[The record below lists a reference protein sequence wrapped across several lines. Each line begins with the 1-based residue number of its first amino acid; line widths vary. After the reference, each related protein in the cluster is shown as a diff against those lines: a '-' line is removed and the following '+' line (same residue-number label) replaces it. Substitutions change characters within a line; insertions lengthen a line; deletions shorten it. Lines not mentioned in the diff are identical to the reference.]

1 MEKLLF
7 GFVLGFLACTWT
19 YELDAGEAFFG
30 FGRKFVAACDQFLDI
45 QGPVREAQGD
55 KVHIPLPLSE
65 GL

>member
-19 YELDAGEAFFG
+19 YELDAGEALFG
-30 FGRKFVAACDQFLDI
+30 FGRKFVAACDQFLDV
-45 QGPVREAQGD
+45 QRPERGAHGGKVR
-55 KVHIPLPLSE
+55 IPLPLTD

>member
-30 FGRKFVAACDQFLDI
+30 FGQKFVAACDQFLDV
-45 QGPVREAQGD
+45 QGQVREAHGN
-55 KVHIPLPLSE
+55 KIRVPLPLSE